1 MLYDDV
7 VEEFLIDC
15 KIRNLSEI
23 TILNYSRILKRIGR
37 RLLNEFNIGSIDE
50 IDTH

>member
-7 VEEFLIDC
+7 VEESLIDC

-23 TILNYSRILKRIGR
+23 TILNYSRILKGIGK
-37 RLLNEFNIGSIDE
+37 RLLNEFNVGSIDNL
-50 IDTH
+50 DTH